1 MGQRKKIKI
10 IKNKTF
16 WLFVA
21 FFIIIWVFNYFSII
35 NLDVIWNYGFSKNF
49 SDGLL
54 MYKDYNMV
62 ITPLYPIVV
71 GTLMKILGSNM
82 IVFYVINAILATSI
96 LYVVYK
102 LDKKIIMPFMLVILL
117 TSEPNY
123 DLLSTLFLFTLIYF
137 EKEKKNDYLIGI
149 IIGLTFLTKS
159 SIGVFLALP
168 TLCYFKE
175 YKKIIKRVVGFLI
188 PNALI
193 MIIFLIKG
201 NLFDYIN
208 YAFLGLFDFAS
219 GNSSFSIISILS
231 ILIISYFIYQ
241 YIKTKDIENL
251 YIGLFQVVCIPLFNV
266 SHFIESLIPVWY
278 YILKRFKPL
287 KQFYKYA
294 LCLAIIPFIFLIY
307 NAKATK
313 CNYTNKPFNIRY
325 IQQEYIDDIE
335 SLKSFF
341 QDDFDKVHFVMF
353 EGYLYNIMLDKNP
366 DIYSLSLKGNLGYNG
381 EENFIKKLNNLDK
394 GSIIVTSSIYQKG
407 QSSEKIYNYINDN
420 YNLIGQFRKFK
431 VFTTN

>member
-1 MGQRKKIKI
+1 
-10 IKNKTF
+10 
-16 WLFVA
+16 
-21 FFIIIWVFNYFSII
+21 
-35 NLDVIWNYGFSKNF
+35 
-49 SDGLL
+49 

-82 IVFYVINAILATSI
+82 IVFYLINAILATSI

-241 YIKTKDIENL
+241 YIKTKKDK
-251 YIGLFQVVCIPLFNV
+251 
-266 SHFIESLIPVWY
+266 
-278 YILKRFKPL
+278 KRL
-287 KQFYKYA
+287 
-294 LCLAIIPFIFLIY
+294 L
-307 NAKATK
+307 
-313 CNYTNKPFNIRY
+313 
-325 IQQEYIDDIE
+325 
-335 SLKSFF
+335 
-341 QDDFDKVHFVMF
+341 
-353 EGYLYNIMLDKNP
+353 
-366 DIYSLSLKGNLGYNG
+366 
-381 EENFIKKLNNLDK
+381 
-394 GSIIVTSSIYQKG
+394 
-407 QSSEKIYNYINDN
+407 
-420 YNLIGQFRKFK
+420 
-431 VFTTN
+431 

>member
-1 MGQRKKIKI
+1 MKI

-82 IVFYVINAILATSI
+82 IVFYLINAILATSI

-168 TLCYFKE
+168 TLC
-175 YKKIIKRVVGFLI
+175 
-188 PNALI
+188 
-193 MIIFLIKG
+193 
-201 NLFDYIN
+201 
-208 YAFLGLFDFAS
+208 
-219 GNSSFSIISILS
+219 
-231 ILIISYFIYQ
+231 
-241 YIKTKDIENL
+241 
-251 YIGLFQVVCIPLFNV
+251 
-266 SHFIESLIPVWY
+266 
-278 YILKRFKPL
+278 
-287 KQFYKYA
+287 
-294 LCLAIIPFIFLIY
+294 
-307 NAKATK
+307 
-313 CNYTNKPFNIRY
+313 
-325 IQQEYIDDIE
+325 
-335 SLKSFF
+335 
-341 QDDFDKVHFVMF
+341 
-353 EGYLYNIMLDKNP
+353 
-366 DIYSLSLKGNLGYNG
+366 
-381 EENFIKKLNNLDK
+381 
-394 GSIIVTSSIYQKG
+394 
-407 QSSEKIYNYINDN
+407 
-420 YNLIGQFRKFK
+420 
-431 VFTTN
+431 